1 MKWREGVFK
10 PEATDK
16 LTCPYV
22 GGGVTYQG
30 SGKGVELKCI
40 NVGCK
45 GKLGGGEEKGWD
57 GMQGGEVKEAGGP
70 SLPWL
75 SHLRWRVC

>member
-1 MKWREGVFK
+1 MEGGGFK
-10 PEATDK
+10 PEASDK

-40 NVGCK
+40 NVGLE
-45 GKLGGGEEKGWD
+45 GKLGGGEVKGWD
-57 GMQGGEVKEAGGP
+57 GVEGGEVKGAEGIPPYPG
-70 SLPWL
+70 LII
-75 SHLRWRVC
+75 